1 MKEKILRFMGLP
13 WLYAGVALFV
23 VSYVFSLT
31 HYTFLLILAL
41 LLVLFGAI
49 GWVVKEKH
57 NSKW

>member
-1 MKEKILRFMGLP
+1 
-13 WLYAGVALFV
+13 
-23 VSYVFSLT
+23 LT
-31 HYTFLLILAL
+31 HYTFLLILAF